1 MNSKWIAA
9 MVALVVMLSTFS
21 LAADD
26 GAALYKSKCA
36 GCHGADGAG
45 KPAMKAPALKGTS
58 LEASQIVEHL
68 TKGESTSK
76 PPHNKGMAGLTDAQ
90 AKAIADYV
98 KTLK

>member
-1 MNSKWIAA
+1 MNSKWIAT

-45 KPAMKAPALKGTS
+45 KPTMKAPALKGTS

>member
-1 MNSKWIAA
+1 MSSKLIAIAA
-9 MVALVVMLSTFS
+9 ALVVTASTLSW
-21 LAADD
+21 AADD
-26 GAALYKSKCA
+26 GAALYKTKCA

-45 KPAMKAPALKGTS
+45 KPALKAPALKGTN
-58 LEASQIVEHL
+58 LEASRIVDHL
-68 TKGESTSK
+68 TKGEPTSK